1 MTDAKGYRERQ
12 LKEAKDNMQKTK
24 TKSEKSKKEWE
35 AREQVNKILNLM
47 ENSTHTTILYIR
59 HVGS

>member
-1 MTDAKGYRERQ
+1 MADAKGYRERQ

-35 AREQVNKILNLM
+35 AREQVNKI
-47 ENSTHTTILYIR
+47 R
-59 HVGS
+59 FFR